1 MNETAKPKRI
11 RNRSKKPTGPP
22 PGAQLIGE
30 PDHVAPVPYD
40 WGPDAPAMP
49 IPPMPTPSL
58 RYGMKTP
65 DVVWWMFTYKPV
77 EAAAYYAGKT
87 YAEPDLNAPMPVGDW
102 DAN

>member
-1 MNETAKPKRI
+1 MNETPAKPKRI

-30 PDHVAPVPYD
+30 TEVPVTR
-40 WGPDAPAMP
+40 APARGD

-58 RYGMKTP
+58 RFGLKTP
-65 DVVWWMFTYKPV
+65 DVVWWMFTYKPK
-77 EAAAYYAGKT
+77 EAAEYYAGKT
-87 YAEPDLNAPMPVGDW
+87 YAAPDLNAPMPVGDW